1 MIYDRNT
8 VPATTPGLR
17 LLPWETDTGKPC
29 FLSTD
34 GTPGALARIA
44 DEIEAEQ
51 LRDGADVLKGA
62 QAVLDDRKAGEYAL
76 RLALRA
82 VTQVLG
88 DVLRIADSRGARL
101 PVSDDDHDADD
112 QDDGADG
119 DGPQLPAEASIVAY
133 RHSDRAPKETA
144 Q

>member
-1 MIYDRNT
+1 MSYDRNA
-8 VPATTPGLR
+8 VSAPPPGLR

-29 FLSTD
+29 FLSTN
-34 GTPGALARIA
+34 GNPGALARIA
-44 DEIEAEQ
+44 DEIEAVQ

-82 VTQVLG
+82 ATHCLG

-101 PVSDDDHDADD
+101 RVPDDAHDADD
-112 QDDGADG
+112 DRDNGADS
-119 DGPQLPAEASIVAY
+119 DGPSLPAEAFG
-133 RHSDRAPKETA
+133 
-144 Q
+144 